1 VEDIAMK
8 KCRACREGELEITR
22 KNHRYT
28 ESGLSNVVLQDV
40 EVRSCPLCGDQQV
53 VLPRVTDL
61 HRAIALAVV
70 RTNARLS
77 GEEVRFLRKYMGFS
91 GTDFAARMG
100 VDPSTVSRWE
110 NGHEP
115 IGSLADRL
123 LRLMVVRD
131 RPVEEYPIDQL
142 VHIVDKE
149 KHALIGLRADRQG
162 WHESPIAA

>member
-1 VEDIAMK
+1 MK
-8 KCRACREGELEITR
+8 KCRVCRQGELVITR

-40 EVRSCPLCGDQQV
+40 EVRSCPCCGDEQLL
-53 VLPRVTDL
+53 LPRVAEL

-77 GEEVRFLRKYMGFS
+77 GEEVRFLRKYMELS

-110 NGHEP
+110 NDREP
-115 IGSLADRL
+115 IGTLADRL

-131 RPVEEYPIDQL
+131 RPVEEYPLDEL
-142 VHIVDKE
+142 VKIADDKE
-149 KHALIGLRADRQG
+149 KRALIGLRADRQG
-162 WHESPIAA
+162 WRSAPVAA

>member
-1 VEDIAMK
+1 MK
-8 KCRACREGELEITR
+8 KCRACGEGVLESAR

-53 VLPRVTDL
+53 VLPRVTEL
-61 HRAIALAVV
+61 HRAMALAVV

-110 NGHEP
+110 NSHEP

-123 LRLMVVRD
+123 VRLMVVRD
-131 RPVEEYPIDQL
+131 RPVDEYPIDQL
-142 VHIVDKE
+142 VNIVDKE

-162 WHESPIAA
+162 WHESPVAA

>member
-1 VEDIAMK
+1 MK
-8 KCRACREGELEITR
+8 KCRACRQGELVITR
-22 KNHRYT
+22 KNYRYT

-40 EVRSCPLCGDQQV
+40 EVRSCPLCDDEQV
-53 VLPRVTDL
+53 VLPRVTEL

-70 RTNARLS
+70 RSNARLS

-91 GTDFAARMG
+91 GGDFAARMG

-115 IGSLADRL
+115 IGSLADRV

-131 RPVEEYPIDQL
+131 RPVEEYPLDELI
-142 VHIVDKE
+142 HIVEKE
-149 KHALIGLRADRQG
+149 KHGLIGLRADRQG
-162 WHESPIAA
+162 WHESPVAA

>member
-1 VEDIAMK
+1 MK
-8 KCRACREGELEITR
+8 NCRVCGDGELEITR

-40 EVRSCPLCGDQQV
+40 EARSCPLCGDQQV
-53 VLPRVTDL
+53 VLPRVTEL

-77 GEEVRFLRKYMGFS
+77 GAEVRFLRKYMGFS
-91 GTDFAARMG
+91 GADFAARMG

-149 KHALIGLRADRQG
+149 RHGLFGMRADREG
-162 WHESPIAA
+162 WHESPVAA

>member
-1 VEDIAMK
+1 MK
-8 KCRACREGELEITR
+8 KCRACRQGELVITR

-40 EVRSCPLCGDQQV
+40 EVRSCPHCGDEQL
-53 VLPRVTDL
+53 VLPRVTEL

-77 GEEVRFLRKYMGFS
+77 GKEVRFLRKYMGLRGS
-91 GTDFAARMG
+91 DFAARMG

-115 IGSLADRL
+115 IGPLADRL

-131 RPVEEYPIDQL
+131 RPVEEYPLDQL
-142 VHIVDKE
+142 VNIAEKE
-149 KHALIGLRADRQG
+149 KHSLIELRANRQG
-162 WHESPIAA
+162 WHEAPVAA

>member
-1 VEDIAMK
+1 MK
-8 KCRACREGELEITR
+8 KCRACREGELEIAR

-40 EVRSCPLCGDQQV
+40 EVRSCSLCGDQQL
-53 VLPRVTDL
+53 VLPRVTEL

-77 GEEVRFLRKYMGFS
+77 GEEIRFLRKYMGFS
-91 GTDFAARMG
+91 GADFAARMG

-131 RPVEEYPIDQL
+131 RPVEEYPIDEL

-162 WHESPIAA
+162 WHEAPIAA